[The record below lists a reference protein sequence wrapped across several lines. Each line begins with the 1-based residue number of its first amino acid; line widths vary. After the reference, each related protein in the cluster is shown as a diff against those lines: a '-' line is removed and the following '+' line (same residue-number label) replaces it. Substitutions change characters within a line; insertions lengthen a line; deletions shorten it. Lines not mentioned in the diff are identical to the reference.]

1 MEEGTIVEWVAKAGD
16 VVKNGDVLLRLGTD
30 KVDAEVEAEGEG
42 RFEPVVAEGE
52 TLPPGAL
59 IAWLLQGDEQPP
71 ERPSEAKVAA
81 QAAPAAGDVGELQLT
96 GPGAAARAVGDGR
109 LLASPNA
116 KRVAAEHGV
125 DLRTLRGTGPGGRI
139 VSEDVE
145 DALARMPAEPAVA
158 ETPVAP
164 ADAVT
169 PGSVVS
175 PLVRRHAAASGVDL
189 SRVRGSGL

>member
-1 MEEGTIVEWVAKAGD
+1 MEEGTIVEWIAKAGD
-16 VVKNGDVLLRLGTD
+16 VVKSGDVLLRIGTD

-42 RFEPVVAEGE
+42 RFEPVVAEGT

-71 ERPSEAKVAA
+71 DHPSEAKVAA
-81 QAAPAAGDVGELQLT
+81 QASPAAGDVGELQLT
-96 GPGAAARAVGDGR
+96 GPAATLGTAAPQGR

-116 KRVAAEHGV
+116 KRVAAEHGI

-145 DALARMPAEPAVA
+145 EALAAA
-158 ETPVAP
+158 PVPPPAP
-164 ADAVT
+164 AAEV
-169 PGSVVS
+169 
-175 PLVRRHAAASGVDL
+175 AAG
-189 SRVRGSGL
+189 